1 MIIKKIHCLL
11 WHIWLMS
18 DFFTTAATIRIFTRD
33 KVKRRQRYLKNN
45 SRISKQFINA
55 FNIKLTVKHIENL
68 KQLQK
73 IPYLAVSNHTTYL
86 DIIILASLEN
96 FVFIT
101 SVEMR
106 GIPFLGKITRNGGCL
121 YTNRKKYVSLPQEID
136 KFSAAILHGFKVMLF
151 PEGTSTNGI
160 TVQPF
165 HKSLFQIALEA
176 KCPVLPICIKY
187 KTIDGEIVQNENRD
201 RIAWYGKMNFLLHY
215 LKLIGHK
222 LEAEVEILEPNPY
235 QENKSR
241 QELCDA
247 VYRQILKCYQK

>member
-18 DFFTTAATIRIFTRD
+18 DFFTTAAIIRIFTRD

-73 IPYLAVSNHTTYL
+73 ISYLAVSNHTTYL